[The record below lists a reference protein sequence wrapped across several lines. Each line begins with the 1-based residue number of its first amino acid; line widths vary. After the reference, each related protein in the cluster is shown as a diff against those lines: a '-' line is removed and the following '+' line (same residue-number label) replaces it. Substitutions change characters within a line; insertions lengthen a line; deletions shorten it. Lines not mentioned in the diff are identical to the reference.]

1 MKHHILLTVTYIVFL
16 LSSCAYQG
24 EYYANDKIST
34 RYGMWGGVNRSQT
47 QKNRDGRGDSRF
59 REPMWYS
66 ANGFNSEPRAKRS
79 DSFEQAN
86 LTSDLT
92 RMRTGSPRSGRF
104 DLKRTKSIE
113 KYEDRAVNSPSYLG
127 KVRKGKS
134 GRLSLERIKA
144 TGNYEEML
152 NGKKRSKRRK
162 KIDSTAVL
170 SDALAILE
178 LQRQLETDS
187 DTYKDNRHY
196 LLSVEYDMK
205 NDYRENI
212 ATNLRL
218 LQGIYKDFHEKG
230 RVFSSHCTDEL
241 LGVLR
246 TLKKEFRKASPTP
259 YLPEAFKWRSVDSKC
274 ATYFMTDGQK
284 HVENDYV
291 FTYLFGDPEK
301 VDDKGIAQ
309 IMFGD
314 SIRKHPFESRTLENF
329 VTKSRN
335 RDRLKNY
342 FFYNAENKWYMV
354 TMGDYK
360 VYLQIKKIGD
370 VPKITSIINPAR
382 DLCAITK

>member
-1 MKHHILLTVTYIVFL
+1 MEEFNFDFDNLLNETGVSKQNGKGRK
-16 LSSCAYQG
+16 SSG
-24 EYYANDKIST
+24 
-34 RYGMWGGVNRSQT
+34 
-47 QKNRDGRGDSRF
+47 
-59 REPMWYS
+59 
-66 ANGFNSEPRAKRS
+66 
-79 DSFEQAN
+79 
-86 LTSDLT
+86 
-92 RMRTGSPRSGRF
+92 
-104 DLKRTKSIE
+104 
-113 KYEDRAVNSPSYLG
+113 
-127 KVRKGKS
+127 
-134 GRLSLERIKA
+134 
-144 TGNYEEML
+144 
-152 NGKKRSKRRK
+152 GKKRSKRRK

-354 TMGDYK
+354 TMGDNK